1 CDRVGQKLPDI
12 GRLPMQGERSRLSE
26 RQRPQIVD
34 QPREHARL
42 IEDGLEVRWV
52 SGIHAVEERLEI
64 ALHDRERRAYLV
76 RHIGEQATTLAL
88 AALETPGHRVEGRG
102 QRPKLARTT
111 RAHSDAVV
119 AGLDVL
125 GGVDEVTEWG
135 REPSEPA
142 GGGAEQQQ
150 DDDRQRYER
159 GDPTTGGRISEDVDQ
174 DGDER
179 RDDEAEEQES
189 EDEHRR
195 EAAHESPAHA
205 RPLATSR
212 RVRFTPWPPW
222 RPPPRL
228 RSVGRWIATRV
239 FG

>member
-1 CDRVGQKLPDI
+1 
-12 GRLPMQGERSRLSE
+12 MQGERSRLSE

-34 QPREHARL
+34 QPRE
-42 IEDGLEVRWV
+42 
-52 SGIHAVEERLEI
+52 
-64 ALHDRERRAYLV
+64 
-76 RHIGEQATTLAL
+76 QATTLAL
-88 AALETPGHRVEGRG
+88 AALETSGHRVEGRG

-142 GGGAEQQQ
+142 GGGAEEQQ

-179 RDDEAEEQES
+179 RDDEAEEKEC

-205 RPLATSR
+205 RPLATGR
-212 RVRFTPWPPW
+212 RVRFAARPPW

-228 RSVGRWIATRV
+228 RLVGRWITTRV
-239 FG
+239 FGHLGLVIGEAVANAIHGEQV